1 MNRIIH
7 AGIQIVRYSRSGLWY
22 VLDLYGYRTLRS
34 AKRRAER
41 EAARQ
46 PLLEPARQM
55 QKELK
60 L

>member
-22 VLDLYGYRTLRS
+22 VCDLYGYRTLRG

-41 EAARQ
+41 EAARH
-46 PLLEPARQM
+46 PLLEPKLRQ
-55 QKELK
+55 QAL